1 MATRG
6 TGIRNTKYGGV
17 GGAQERDTRKHE
29 AAGDYLRLGLQ
40 HAFWHVPLPRLA
52 SAGCFSFLLLHLFKY
67 DWALDIF
74 LFGFC
79 SVGRCL
85 NNMRSEERPH
95 TKTSFLYVTAKRLDI
110 SSRKKEG
117 KKTTILLLVHNS

>member
-95 TKTSFLYVTAKRLDI
+95 TKKLVSFMLLQNDQTLVLA
-110 SSRKKEG
+110 KKEG
-117 KKTTILLLVHNS
+117 KKNNNTPSRS

>member
-52 SAGCFSFLLLHLFKY
+52 SAGCFFFLLLHLFKY

-74 LFGFC
+74 FILLFC
-79 SVGRCL
+79 WSVFEQYAKR
-85 NNMRSEERPH
+85 RK
-95 TKTSFLYVTAKRLDI
+95 TAYKKTSFLYVTAKRPDI

-117 KKTTILLLVHNS
+117 KKNNNTPSRS